1 MKANLLPI
9 GRMARI
15 NHVTVA
21 TLRLYD
27 RMGLLKP
34 AFIDP
39 ISGYRYYDIQ
49 QNARLDMIAYMKELG
64 MSLKEIQGVLE
75 ADRPASRAWNQAHK
89 DTYYPAKN
97 AKRNAQRAAD
107 LEPVRAKERARRRQ
121 RRQRPG

>member
-9 GRMARI
+9 GRMARL
-15 NHVTVA
+15 NHVTIA

-49 QNARLDMIAYMKELG
+49 QNARLDICLLYT
-64 MSLKEIQGVLE
+64 S
-75 ADRPASRAWNQAHK
+75 D
-89 DTYYPAKN
+89 
-97 AKRNAQRAAD
+97 AAD
-107 LEPVRAKERARRRQ
+107 EL
-121 RRQRPG
+121 